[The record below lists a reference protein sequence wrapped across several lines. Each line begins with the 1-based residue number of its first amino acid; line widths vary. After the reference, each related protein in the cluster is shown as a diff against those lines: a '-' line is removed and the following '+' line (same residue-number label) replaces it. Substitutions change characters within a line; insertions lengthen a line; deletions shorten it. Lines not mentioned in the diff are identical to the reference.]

1 MPSLDQG
8 LCKQGDM
15 GKEFL
20 VKKFQPITCWTQ
32 NQNNFNQKEKKE
44 NNRKIKNGEQIIY
57 FKSMVKF

>member
-20 VKKFQPITCWTQ
+20 VKKFQP